1 MLSCWLQANAKLR
14 QEEFARLL
22 EEHEQIVNE
31 INRFETKIS
40 TAAAGQAELL
50 KKKTQQQ
57 DASDQ
62 LWHLPAS
69 L

>member
-1 MLSCWLQANAKLR
+1 MKNSRLGRAGASCVSRPLQANAKLR

-40 TAAAGQAELL
+40 SAAADKQREQSGQL
-50 KKKTQQQ
+50 
-57 DASDQ
+57 
-62 LWHLPAS
+62 
-69 L
+69 